1 MTQTG
6 SGDLAGSVRHAVF
19 WRSGSQIVSQVV
31 AWGATLAVVRILRPE
46 DYGLFAMTQVVLS
59 FLSFLNGYGF
69 ASSLVKEK
77 TLDDRAVR
85 QGFGLLLMINGALA
99 ALQLLIAPI
108 VASYYRQPLI
118 ADLLRAQSLIYVAI
132 PFIAIPEALMVR
144 SLDFRRPAI
153 ANFVSSIAM
162 AATSLGCALAGL
174 GVWTLIWAPLAMF
187 WTRAVALVVQSRF
200 RVVPSFD
207 LRGAGGMLNFG
218 LLLLGSHF
226 FWTVQTQADI
236 FIAGRALDPHDLGLY
251 AEALFLTM
259 LVANKFVPPLNDVAF
274 PAYAR
279 LQDDPA
285 ALAAAFCKSLR
296 LIMLVTMPL
305 YLGLGVTAEP
315 AVRTIFGE
323 KWIEMA
329 PLVTVISLAMPAFT
343 LHILFAP
350 AINALGHARI
360 NMRTSILGAVT
371 MIAAFYVGVRYG
383 VIGLAWAWVI
393 AFPVMPLATF
403 WQARRLLGV
412 SATDLARAI
421 LPALG
426 AAVAMAALVRVL
438 GLGLGAMPAW
448 LSLLVQAGFGGI
460 AYAAIIFVFS
470 RGTLNEMVALV
481 IRRRPP
487 DLAPA

>member
-1 MTQTG
+1 MAE
-6 SGDLAGSVRHAVF
+6 DIAGSVRRAVF

-31 AWGATLAVVRILRPE
+31 AWGATLAVVRILHPE

-77 TLDDRAVR
+77 TLDQHAVR

-99 ALQLLIAPI
+99 AVQLLIAPI
-108 VASYYRQPLI
+108 AAAYYRQPMI
-118 ADLLRAQSLIYVAI
+118 ADLLRVQALIYVAI

-144 SLDFRRPAI
+144 DLDFRRPAI

-174 GVWTLIWAPLAMF
+174 GVWTLVWAPLAMF
-187 WTRAVALVVQSRF
+187 WTRAAALVVQSRF
-200 RVVPSFD
+200 RIVPSFD

-218 LLLLGSHF
+218 MLLLGSHF
-226 FWTVQTQADI
+226 FWTVTTQADI
-236 FIAGRALDPHDLGLY
+236 FIAGRSLDPHELGLY

-274 PAYAR
+274 PAYSR
-279 LQDDPA
+279 LQDDRPA
-285 ALAAAFCKSLR
+285 LSAAFCKSLR

-315 AVRTIFGE
+315 AVLTIFGE
-323 KWIEMA
+323 KWLSMA
-329 PLVTVISLAMPAFT
+329 PLVAVISLAMPAFT

-360 NMRTSILGAVT
+360 NMRTSILGAIV
-371 MIAAFYVGVRYG
+371 MIAAFLIGVRHG
-383 VIGLAWAWVI
+383 AIGLAWAWVI
-393 AFPVMPLATF
+393 AFPALPLFTF
-403 WQARRLLGV
+403 WQARHLLGV
-412 SATDLARAI
+412 TATELGRAI
-421 LPALG
+421 LPAFG
-426 AAVAMAALVRVL
+426 AAAAMATLVRFAAL
-438 GLGLGAMPAW
+438 GLGGLPAW
-448 LSLLVQAGFGGI
+448 ASLLLQAGFGGL

-470 RGTLNEMVALV
+470 RRTFNEMIALV
-481 IRRRPP
+481 VRRRPP
-487 DLAPA
+487 PELAPA

>member
-1 MTQTG
+1 VTA
-6 SGDLAGSVRHAVF
+6 DLSGSVRRALF
-19 WRSGSQIVSQVV
+19 WRSGSQIVSQIVS
-31 AWGATLAVVRILRPE
+31 WGATLAVVRILQPE

-77 TLDDRAVR
+77 TLDHRAVR
-85 QGFGLLLMINGALA
+85 QGFGLLLMVNGALA
-99 ALQLLIAPI
+99 VLQLLIAPL
-108 VASYYRQPLI
+108 VATYYRQPLI
-118 ADLLRAQSLIYVAI
+118 ADLLRVQALIYLTI

-144 SLDFRRPAI
+144 DLDFRRPAI
-153 ANFVSSIAM
+153 ANFAASIAM
-162 AATSLGCALAGL
+162 AGTSLGCALAGL
-174 GVWTLIWAPLAMF
+174 GVWTLVWAPLAMF
-187 WTRAVALVVQSRF
+187 WTRAAALVMQSHF

-218 LLLLGSHF
+218 MLLLGSHF

-236 FIAGRALDPHDLGLY
+236 FIAGRSLDPHELGLY

-279 LQDDPA
+279 LQDDRA
-285 ALAAAFCKSLR
+285 ALSAAFCKSVR

-315 AVRTIFGE
+315 AVLTIFGE
-323 KWIEMA
+323 KWRAMA
-329 PLVTVISLAMPAFT
+329 PMVAVISLAMPAFT

-360 NMRTSILGAVT
+360 NLRTSILGAVV
-371 MIAAFYVGVRYG
+371 MIAAFLVGVRYG
-383 VIGLAWAWVI
+383 AMGLAWAWVI

-403 WQARRLLGV
+403 LQARHLLGV

-421 LPALG
+421 LPAMG
-426 AAVAMAALVRVL
+426 AAAAMAALVRFLAV
-438 GLGLGAMPAW
+438 GLETTPAW
-448 LSLLVQAGFGGI
+448 ASLLAQAGFGGL

-470 RGTLNEMVALV
+470 RSTLNEMMALV

-487 DLAPA
+487 PELAPA